1 VLRDIEFSDETFAI
15 GEIETVVN
23 GGTTFLDRDHTVAHF
38 RRELWFPTLLDRQYY
53 QGWLDSGIPNTEE
66 RCRQR
71 KEQILRTHQPE
82 PVAPDL
88 ERALDE
94 IVDAAKHELVAA

>member
-1 VLRDIEFSDETFAI
+1 MSGELAI
-15 GEIETVVN
+15 PT
-23 GGTTFLDRDHTVAHF
+23 GGSKFLDGEHTARHF

-53 QGWLDSGIPNTEE
+53 QGWLDSGGPSTEE

-82 PVAPDL
+82 PVTAEL
-88 ERALDE
+88 KQALDE
-94 IVDAAKHELVAA
+94 IVRAARRELGGG